1 MFRERFYSLRIE
13 RNLVWNMEANVVSRD
28 KISLR
33 FHEHRIV
40 YKHAFYTLQRT
51 RGIAR
56 AYNLP
61 WCLSNVYKISLSLY
75 TYIYT
80 IVWPLGE
87 YEAAFLVLRRKDQ
100 DEGHTKASP
109 CIPLVVEN
117 YIVSRGWSLDWLLGV
132 CFPRETSS
140 PTLLSVAK
148 LSPLSLFPI
157 YLCRTRRIA
166 YVSNVDVWFSI
177 SIANSFSFST
187 RSFLFFFR
195 YRSTLH
201 LFVVSTN
208 LRLFFFVFTRSS
220 LRAFLLFLSFAIV
233 LQTKTFWHGAYSN
246 PPCCGWLL
254 IWLLI
259 YASLWR
265 SSYASSLPSLVPH
278 LSASK

>member
-75 TYIYT
+75 IHIYMYT

-117 YIVSRGWSLDWLLGV
+117 YIVSRGWALDWLLGV

-148 LSPLSLFPI
+148 LTPLSLFPI
-157 YLCRTRRIA
+157 YLCHTSNRIRFERRC
-166 YVSNVDVWFSI
+166 
-177 SIANSFSFST
+177 
-187 RSFLFFFR
+187 L
-195 YRSTLH
+195 
-201 LFVVSTN
+201 
-208 LRLFFFVFTRSS
+208 VFYFNRE
-220 LRAFLLFLSFAIV
+220 LL
-233 LQTKTFWHGAYSN
+233 
-246 PPCCGWLL
+246 
-254 IWLLI
+254 
-259 YASLWR
+259 
-265 SSYASSLPSLVPH
+265 
-278 LSASK
+278 